1 MQRLWTPWRMEYIEQ
16 EKTEEG
22 CIFCNKISAGDDRKE
37 HILWRGKHAYITL
50 NLYPYNN
57 GHLLVVP
64 YEHVPGLEDLSP
76 EALAEVGDLVI
87 FSLLLL
93 RETMNPEGFNIGVN
107 QGKSAG
113 AGVAD
118 HVHVHVVPRW
128 GGDTNFMTVVA
139 GTRVIPE
146 WIDRTYDRL
155 METLEKHPELRP

>member
-1 MQRLWTPWRMEYIEQ
+1 
-16 EKTEEG
+16 
-22 CIFCNKISAGDDRKE
+22 
-37 HILWRGKHAYITL
+37 
-50 NLYPYNN
+50 
-57 GHLLVVP
+57 VVP
-64 YEHVPGLEDLSP
+64 YEHVPGLEDLSH

-107 QGKSAG
+107 QGKIAG

-146 WIDRTYDRL
+146 WIDRTYERL